1 MELVSFLA
9 LIFVIAGSVQKL
21 QHHLRLSAQKLTRSS
36 TMQGTTEYLACSL
49 VNDW

>member
-21 QHHLRLSAQKLTRSS
+21 QHHLRLSSQKLNRSR
-36 TMQGTTEYLACSL
+36 TGKATARYPACSL